1 MAYILKALLE
11 RGHKLAEG
19 LGVVGV
25 ARGKTSWPIGTLYNP
40 YV

>member
-25 ARGKTSWPIGTLYNP
+25 AREDLVADRHTI
-40 YV
+40 